1 MRVALLGPVALV
13 DGGRNV
19 SIAGVKQR
27 TLLALLAL
35 TPGEPVSAD
44 ALVDELW
51 VGGVPSDPT
60 NALQARISAVRK
72 VTGVERVRSTAAG
85 YVLDVPPDD
94 VDACRFERLVEAG
107 RHALGDGDHA
117 IAAAQLEEAID
128 LWSGDV
134 ALADVPREGRS
145 QLAAERLEDLL
156 ASAHEARIDADIALG
171 QHERA
176 ATALRTLVARYPLR
190 ERLRE
195 QLMLALYRSGRQ
207 ADALAAYQDAR
218 HVFADELGLDPG
230 PALSAL
236 EGAILRH
243 DPSLLPGPA
252 ARPTIPRPLTS
263 FVGRTAE
270 LDGIAA
276 ALEDDRLV
284 TVVGPGGVG
293 KTRLA
298 TEVAR
303 RADVA
308 AWWVSLDSVDD
319 GAGVLPTIAVALG
332 IAEEQIDRWI
342 GTQPMLLVLDNC
354 EQVVDAVAAEVENL
368 LGRTS
373 RLRVLVTSREVLGI
387 GGERLW
393 PLAGL
398 PAEDA
403 TALFEAR
410 APATVGDAA
419 LASLCADLDGLPLA
433 IELAAARTSVLSPAE
448 IMSRLGNRF
457 SILSQGG
464 RTAVPRHQTLRA
476 LVDWSYELLFDDE
489 RRALAALS
497 VFRNRFT
504 MDDAEA
510 VCSSMGLDRDDVVDL
525 VGRLVAKSLVT
536 ADRGSLG
543 LLVTIRD
550 YAAERLDAFGL
561 VLEVRRAHALHLV
574 DIASALGPSLL
585 SGDQLAAIDVLAAR
599 DDDLTAALDWC
610 ESVGEHDAA
619 VALTAA
625 LGWYWYVRGVWWAA
639 RRRLESVLA
648 QPGGD
653 PVARGISLG
662 WLSHFALVTDADV
675 DAALVAAREQHA
687 CGREAGDDV
696 LQTRA
701 DVQFIRAH
709 AMAGD
714 TPGIVE
720 PLEEATRL
728 LVGRD
733 EPFWAGMCRY
743 FASVAAVSAGRVEE
757 AEPLIDEA
765 VACFRRSGE
774 RWSLFNALL
783 HGGTVLELRGQLDE
797 AARWYGESLVHV
809 GALRFRSAEARAR
822 VRLASVSEALGDVDT
837 AADVCAQCIDLARE
851 LDDGTLL
858 NTTRVVLARVARAR
872 GELGEADALTEAVLR
887 APECRNRD
895 LLLIATNERGFV
907 LAVSG
912 HRDDALALHRE
923 ALRLSTSGADVRFVA
938 TALEGVAGGLADTD
952 APRAAVVLG
961 AAEAIRGAPVP
972 GTGADRAYVD
982 MAAGRARAALGDV
995 RYEEAL
1001 EAGRGLSVDEAIEL
1015 ARRDE
1020 DTSASRHC

>member
-1 MRVALLGPVALV
+1 VALLGPVALV
-13 DGGRNV
+13 EDGRGTSV
-19 SIAGVKQR
+19 AGEKQR

-35 TPGEPVSAD
+35 AAGEPVSAD

-51 VGGVPSDPT
+51 PFAVPSDPA

-72 VTGVERVRSTAAG
+72 VVGAERLRSTAAG
-85 YVLDVPPDD
+85 YVLDVPADD
-94 VDACRFERLVEAG
+94 VDACRFEELVETG
-107 RHALGDGDHA
+107 RHALGEGDHA
-117 IAAAQLEEAID
+117 LAAARLEEAIG
-128 LWSGDV
+128 LWSGAV
-134 ALADVPREGRS
+134 ALADVPREGRV
-145 QLAAERLEDLL
+145 QLAAERLEGLL
-156 ASAHEARIDADIALG
+156 ASAYEARVDADLALG
-171 QHERA
+171 RHERA
-176 ATALRTLVARYPLR
+176 ATELRTLVTRYPLR

-207 ADALAAYQDAR
+207 AEALTAYQDAR
-218 HVFADELGLDPG
+218 HAFADELGLDPG

-236 EGAILRH
+236 ESAILRH
-243 DPSLLPGPA
+243 DPSLLPEPA

-276 ALEDDRLV
+276 ALADDRLV

-298 TEVAR
+298 AEVALR
-303 RADVA
+303 SDVA
-308 AWWVSLDSVDD
+308 ALWVALDSVD
-319 GAGVLPTIAVALG
+319 GAGVLPAIAVALG
-332 IAEEQIDRWI
+332 VREEQLDTWVGPR
-342 GTQPMLLVLDNC
+342 PMLLVLDNC
-354 EQVVDAVAAEVENL
+354 EQVVDAVASVVENL

-373 RLRVLVTSREVLGI
+373 SLRVLATSREALGI

-419 LASLCADLDGLPLA
+419 LASLCAELDGLPLA
-433 IELAAARTSVLSPAE
+433 IELAAARTNVLSPAE
-448 IMSRLGNRF
+448 IVSRLGNRF
-457 SILSQGG
+457 SVLSHGT

-510 VCSSMGLDRDDVVDL
+510 VCSAVGLERGDVVDV

-536 ADRGSLG
+536 SDRGSLG

-550 YAAERLDAFGL
+550 YGAERLDAFGL
-561 VLEVRRAHALHLV
+561 VSEARRAHAMHLV
-574 DIASALGPSLL
+574 DIATTLGPSLL
-585 SGDQLAAIDVLAAR
+585 SGDQLATIDELAAR

-610 ESVGEHDAA
+610 EAVGEHGAA

-625 LGWYWYVRGVWWAA
+625 LGWYWYVRGTWWAA
-639 RRRLESVLA
+639 RRRLESVLG
-648 QPGGD
+648 QPSGD
-653 PVARGISLG
+653 PVARGVSLG
-662 WLSHFALVTDADV
+662 WLGHFALVTDADV
-675 DAALVAAREQHA
+675 DVALVAAREQHA
-687 CGREAGDDV
+687 CGREAGDEV
-696 LQTRA
+696 LQARA
-701 DVQFIRAH
+701 DVQLVRAH
-709 AMAGD
+709 VMSGD
-714 TPGIVE
+714 MPAIAE
-720 PLEEATRL
+720 PLDEATRL

-733 EPFWAGMCRY
+733 EPFWAGWCPY
-743 FASVAAVSAGRVEE
+743 FASVAAFSAGRVEE
-757 AEPLIDEA
+757 AESLIAEA

-783 HGGTVLELRGQLDE
+783 HGGTVLELRGRLEE
-797 AARWYGESLVHV
+797 AARWFGESLVHV

-822 VRLASVSEALGDVDT
+822 VRLASVSEALGDADM
-837 AADVCAQCIDLARE
+837 AAHVCAQCLNIARE

-858 NTTRVVLARVARAR
+858 NTTRVVLARVARTR
-872 GELGEADALTEAVLR
+872 GELSEGDALTEAVLR
-887 APECRNRD
+887 APEIRHRE
-895 LLLIATNERGFV
+895 LLMIAINERGFV
-907 LAVSG
+907 LAMSG
-912 HRDDALALHRE
+912 RRDDALALHRE
-923 ALRLSTSGADVRFVA
+923 ALRLSTSSGDVRFVA
-938 TALEGVAGGLADTD
+938 TALEGVAGCLPDTD
-952 APRAAVVLG
+952 AARSAMLLG
-961 AAEAIRGAPVP
+961 AAETVRGAPVP

-982 MAAGRARAALGDV
+982 AVAARARAAHGDQL
-995 RYEEAL
+995 YDEAL
-1001 EAGRGLSVDEAIEL
+1001 ESGRRLSVDAAIDL
-1015 ARRDE
+1015 ARRD
-1020 DTSASRHC
+1020 DHISSPT